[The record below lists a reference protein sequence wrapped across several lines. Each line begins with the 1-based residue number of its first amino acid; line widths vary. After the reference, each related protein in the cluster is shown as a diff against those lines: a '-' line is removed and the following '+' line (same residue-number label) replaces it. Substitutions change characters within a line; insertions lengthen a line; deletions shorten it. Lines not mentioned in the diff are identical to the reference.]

1 MFGVCSALWFIV
13 MPFDLIPRLTNV
25 VVTAQHHRPAM
36 LNTDFLSAC
45 GIVPE
50 NWHVV
55 DSSTSEGL
63 SIVEFHNGVF
73 WSLDRDNLIIEDDRG
88 FDFRGEI
95 EIHNLARDYVREVRR
110 IPYRALGLNFYLAF
124 LADDPHAWI
133 ADRFMPADLNSVHGH
148 GIRVLPRFSVSS
160 GGATVTVMF
169 GGPETGF
176 ENPSLD
182 DAVLISVHVYR
193 EALGSGPDILA
204 ALENWPAT
212 QAVAVQAVSLL
223 LGGQ

>member
-1 MFGVCSALWFIV
+1 M
-13 MPFDLIPRLTNV
+13 TNV

-55 DSSTSEGL
+55 DASASDGL
-63 SIVEFHNGVF
+63 SFVEFHNGVF
-73 WSLDRDNLIIEDDRG
+73 WSLDRDNLIIEDDREFNFG
-88 FDFRGEI
+88 GEV
-95 EIHNLARDYVREVRR
+95 EIHNLAREYVREVRR

-124 LADDPHAWI
+124 SVDDPHAWI
-133 ADRFMPADLNSVHGH
+133 ADRFMPADLNSVPAH
-148 GIRVLPRFSVSS
+148 GIRVSPRFSVSS
-160 GGATVTVMF
+160 EGATATVIF

-176 ENPSLD
+176 ENPPLD
-182 DAVLISVHVYR
+182 DVVLMSVHVHR
-193 EALGSGPDILA
+193 EGLSSASEILA

-212 QAVAVQAVSLL
+212 QAVAERAVSLL